1 MKGVVKIDDKNKE
14 LSDTARSVLL
24 AVAVIIDFALMITSL
39 ALYLFY

>member
-1 MKGVVKIDDKNKE
+1 MIKRWIEMEKKE

-24 AVAVIIDFALMITSL
+24 VVAVIIDFALMITSL